1 MKLRAEWA
9 EEAIMDAARAWQGE
23 EMERREGQKAA
34 ETESQRWEEVEKA
47 MRKQLKPEAGECKT
61 CVDDYDF
68 LLGGFCGLHQAKL
81 AALCAAAAGAAPAHV
96 LPPGRADR
104 TLKF

>member
-34 ETESQRWEEVEKA
+34 ETESQRWGEVDKA
-47 MRKQLKPEAGECKT
+47 MREQLRPEASECKT
-61 CVDDYDF
+61 CANDYD
-68 LLGGFCGLHQAKL
+68 LLGGLCEFHQAKL

>member
-9 EEAIMDAARAWQGE
+9 EEAIRDAASAWQGE

-34 ETESQRWEEVEKA
+34 ETESQRWGEVD
-47 MRKQLKPEAGECKT
+47 MREQLRPEASECKT
-61 CVDDYDF
+61 CANDYDF
-68 LLGGFCGLHQAKL
+68 ILGGLCEFHQAKL

>member
-47 MRKQLKPEAGECKT
+47 MRKQLRPEASECKT

-68 LLGGFCGLHQAKL
+68 VLGGLCELHQAKL
-81 AALCAAAAGAAPAHV
+81 AALRAAAAGAAPAHV
-96 LPPGRADR
+96 LPPG
-104 TLKF
+104 